1 MRHALTALF
10 LTLAAFSYGQAKKV
24 KVLLI
29 GTFHF
34 NNPGSDAVKE
44 KDYDILSAESQKEL
58 EWMAERIKSF
68 RPSQVFVEWEYDQ
81 QRELDSLY
89 RLYLDGQYFSSLDK
103 QARHYR
109 YYSQGEIFQL
119 AFRVS
124 RKADIRKVTA
134 IDYEDAVFPY
144 DSMMTAIRSA
154 GQTRLLDWNKQYNE
168 VSAANSARDKS
179 LTQKLLRLNSK
190 EERRDNRSWYLSF
203 ASRAGNDKT
212 FVGAYLTSEW
222 YRRNLYMYSLV
233 QKNITPDD
241 DRIVVLLGAGHISL
255 IEQFVKDDDRFELVE
270 LRDVLK

>member
-1 MRHALTALF
+1 MKCALTALF
-10 LTLAAFSYGQAKKV
+10 LTFAVFSFGQAKKV

-29 GTFHF
+29 GSFHF

-68 RPSQVFVEWEYDQ
+68 RPTQVFVEWEYDQ
-81 QRELDSLY
+81 QQELDSLY
-89 RLYLDGQYFSSLDK
+89 RLYLDGAYFSSLNK
-103 QARHYR
+103 QSRRYR

-124 RKADIRKVTA
+124 RKADIKKVTA
-134 IDYEDAVFPY
+134 IDYEDALFPY

-154 GQTRLLDWNKQYNE
+154 GQTQLLDWNKRYNE
-168 VSAANSARDKS
+168 ESAASSSKDKS

-203 ASRAGNDKT
+203 ANRAGNDKT
-212 FVGAYLTSEW
+212 FVGAYLASEW

-233 QKNITPDD
+233 QKKITAGDD
-241 DRIVVLLGAGHISL
+241 KIVVLLGAGHISM

-270 LRDVLK
+270 LKDVLK

>member
-1 MRHALTALF
+1 MKYALTALF
-10 LTLAAFSYGQAKKV
+10 LTFAVFSFGQAKKV

-29 GTFHF
+29 GSFHF

-68 RPSQVFVEWEYDQ
+68 RPTQVFVEWEYDQ
-81 QRELDSLY
+81 QQELDSLY
-89 RLYLDGQYFSSLDK
+89 RLYLDGAYFSSLNK
-103 QARHYR
+103 QSRRYR

-124 RKADIRKVTA
+124 RKADIKKVTA
-134 IDYEDAVFPY
+134 IDYEDALFPY

-154 GQTRLLDWNKQYNE
+154 GQTQLLDWNKRYNE
-168 VSAANSARDKS
+168 ESAASSSKDKS

-203 ASRAGNDKT
+203 ANRAGNDKT
-212 FVGAYLTSEW
+212 FVGAYLASEW

-233 QKNITPDD
+233 QKKITAGDD
-241 DRIVVLLGAGHISL
+241 KIVVLLGAGHISM

-270 LRDVLK
+270 LKDVLK